1 MDVHMPP
8 NAGDTQAPAQPPATP
23 PAVVVHHANAV
34 NYSNGELVWTA
45 RDSAAEESA
54 RRVRREEIVF
64 ILKHASSRGYFVY
77 SLAEGSGR
85 TANNGNVGD
94 SDGDTPPFELSVLSA
109 LQLPEGL
116 LAEFLIDEIPGHLRS
131 DGLQSW
137 LHVIVSTRSGIG
149 QAPSFFDGVLHPL
162 LEALGLAPLGLG
174 LADPAGESWSRSESG
189 SEEGGTARYHYRY
202 QLTVTQSSNTIR
214 DFARGLA
221 EGADGK
227 ANRRQPGE
235 NGAVVVTPSRTVVLL
250 SGDGGIIDLLNGLDK
265 PATTHFTPPTIAVLP
280 LGTGNALFHSLHKPP
295 HYTAAAAGDTTAG
308 AAPSTLVLGLRTL
321 FRGVSA
327 PLPTFKATFSPRSR
341 LISFPE
347 PVLNDGPPAPPASNS
362 TTPNPEPEPT
372 HISHLLGAIV
382 ASYGFHASLVWESD
396 TPAYRVHGDKRFGMA
411 AAELLKLSHAYDA
424 AVETRA
430 RGSAKWAKVRTR
442 GGRFNYVLATMV
454 SNLEKTFTISPA
466 SRPLDGQLRL
476 VSFGGVGG
484 EKTMEIMMA
493 AYRGGEHVGMRWGEG
508 EEEDGVGYDEVE
520 EVRVTID
527 EEDPRWRKVC
537 IDGTIVEVEKGGWM
551 TVGRA
556 DEERL
561 KVLVD
566 RSVL

>member
-1 MDVHMPP
+1 M
-8 NAGDTQAPAQPPATP
+8 
-23 PAVVVHHANAV
+23 
-34 NYSNGELVWTA
+34 
-45 RDSAAEESA
+45 
-54 RRVRREEIVF
+54 
-64 ILKHASSRGYFVY
+64 ASSSGPPRAAPLRSRGGYLVY
-77 SLAEGSGR
+77 SLAEGSGC
-85 TANNGNVGD
+85 TAKNGSAGGGD
-94 SDGDTPPFELSVLSA
+94 SDTSPFELSA
-109 LQLPEGL
+109 LFAPQLPEEL

-131 DGLQSW
+131 DGLQTW
-137 LHVIVSTRSGIG
+137 LHIIVSTRSGIG

-174 LADPAGESWSRSESG
+174 LAEPAGESWSPSESG
-189 SEEGGTARYHYRY
+189 SEEGGNVGYRYRY

-221 EGADGK
+221 AGADGK
-227 ANRRQPGE
+227 ANGGKASGRQPEE
-235 NGAVVVTPSRTVVLL
+235 NGAVVVVPSRTVVLL
-250 SGDGGIIDLLNGLDK
+250 SGDGGVIDLLNGLDK
-265 PATTHFTPPTIAVLP
+265 SVPANFTPPTVAVLP
-280 LGTGNALFHSLHKPP
+280 LGTGNALFHSLHKP
-295 HYTAAAAGDTTAG
+295 HYTAAAAAAGDATTG
-308 AAPSTLVLGLRTL
+308 ATAPAVPSTLVLGLRTL
-321 FRGVSA
+321 FRGTSA
-327 PLPTFKATFSPRSR
+327 PLPTFQATFSPRSR

-347 PVLNDGPPAPPASNS
+347 PVLNDEP
-362 TTPNPEPEPT
+362 TTPPTSSNTTPTQNPELEPT

-424 AVETRA
+424 VVETRA
-430 RGSAKWAKVRTR
+430 RGSTKWATVKTR

-476 VSFGGVGG
+476 VSFGDVGG

-520 EVRVTID
+520 EVRVTIG

-551 TVGRA
+551 TVSRA
-556 DEERL
+556 EEERL

-566 RSVL
+566 RSVLSQ